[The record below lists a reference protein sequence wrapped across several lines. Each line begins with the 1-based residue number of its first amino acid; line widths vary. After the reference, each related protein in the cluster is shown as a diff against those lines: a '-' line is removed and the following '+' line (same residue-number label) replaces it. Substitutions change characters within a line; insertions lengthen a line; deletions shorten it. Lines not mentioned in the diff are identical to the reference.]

1 MKEMNRDYFLEVVSI
16 FLLLK
21 IAYFTALFDKWN
33 LRSKISFI
41 QNYFASQIPTRATA
55 GSAHCVYIETR
66 KSVLLAVQIQ
76 KISNRQLMLLA
87 IDIGNSNVVLALYN
101 DEKWQDLLRI
111 PTLPDQTALYYKM
124 VIAEHF
130 LESRLSITV
139 VDKVILSSVVP
150 ELREVFIPVLS
161 ELFQQE
167 PIVVGPNIYDK
178 LPLEILRP
186 DQIGTDL
193 VANAMSVFTQFKKDC
208 IIVDFGTALSFT
220 IVNKE
225 GKIEGINI
233 APGLKTAVKALV
245 GNTAQ
250 LPEIPLRMP
259 DSAIG
264 KDTVT
269 AIQSGILIG
278 YVGLVRHQLASIRKE
293 LGEQYIAVA
302 TGGLSRILTELEE
315 DFEVV
320 DRNLT
325 MDGLRFIAA
334 IF

>member
-1 MKEMNRDYFLEVVSI
+1 
-16 FLLLK
+16 
-21 IAYFTALFDKWN
+21 
-33 LRSKISFI
+33 
-41 QNYFASQIPTRATA
+41 
-55 GSAHCVYIETR
+55 
-66 KSVLLAVQIQ
+66 
-76 KISNRQLMLLA
+76 MLLA

-101 DEKWQDLLRI
+101 GKNWQNLLRTA
-111 PTLPDQTALYYKM
+111 TLPDQTALYYKKAI
-124 VIAEHF
+124 VDHF
-130 LESRLSITV
+130 LESRLSIHQ
-139 VDKVILSSVVP
+139 VDKIVLSSVVP
-150 ELREVFIPVLS
+150 ELREVFIPLLF
-161 ELFQQE
+161 ELFKKE
-167 PIVVGPNIYDK
+167 AIVVGPAIYDQ

-193 VANAMSVFTQFKKDC
+193 VANAMSVFTRFKKDC
-208 IIVDFGTALSFT
+208 VVVDFGTALSFT

-259 DSAIG
+259 ESAIG
-264 KDTVT
+264 KDTIT

-278 YVGLVRHQLASIRKE
+278 YVGLVRHQLTSIRKE

-302 TGGLSRILTELEE
+302 TGGLSRILTELED

-325 MDGLRFIAA
+325 MEGLRYIAA
-334 IF
+334 LF